1 MPDVSPA
8 RRLVPALLLV
18 LLPVAFAQAAR
29 QAEVRR
35 PAVDASTL
43 PAEPISAIVADR
55 DRDTVPDRKGEPA
68 KVRATVVT
76 GTGVLRDR
84 GFQVYVQDA
93 SGGMGLFNPR
103 GLDLNLVPG
112 DIVEAWGEVSQYK
125 GAVQLQNVVARRVG
139 HGPVPAAAT
148 LTTAQADGWAH
159 VGKRVHVEGIASAV
173 TLDKWA
179 MLRITGDDGLPL
191 QLYIPAPVVE
201 RFDWKRW
208 PPGTRVSATGVMSVY
223 KPTWPFDGGF
233 QLVVTDPA
241 DLVVLQ
247 PPPPEWQRWLGW
259 AVAAASLLLA
269 LGGLMLHLMQRRQR
283 ARDRELST
291 LSALSAALA
300 DTEVGEEQIARNTCE
315 ILTAYGIV
323 DAAAVHLFDADGR
336 LHRAADSVAD
346 ERLRDL
352 PGDTPPAGDADIDAL
367 SRRLAA
373 RGLGVIGM
381 HPLPG
386 NDASLGVLAAL
397 APRARRPSQMQERT
411 LLAGAK
417 LLAMALQNLR
427 IRERARREAQELQ
440 KLVITD
446 ELTRL
451 YNRRFLDEYLRVQV
465 PLAERRGGGL
475 AFVALDIDHF
485 KRVNDTYGH
494 EAGDRVLAG
503 IAGQL
508 RLASRSCDL
517 PVRMGGEEFLVVIA
531 EHEIDGAMA
540 FAERLRVAIAE
551 LDFNG
556 LVPGGGLHVTV
567 SIGVALFGLHGS
579 DAATLMRASDEAMY
593 ASKHGGR
600 DRVSLSTA
608 LPVLPG

>member
-1 MPDVSPA
+1 MPPDVSPA

-29 QAEVRR
+29 HGAVRPQVD
-35 PAVDASTL
+35 PAALAV
-43 PAEPISAIVADR
+43 EPIAAIVADR
-55 DRDTVPDRKGEPA
+55 DHDTVPDRKGEPA
-68 KVRATVVT
+68 KVRATVLT
-76 GTGVLRDR
+76 RTGVLRDR

-93 SGGMGLFNPR
+93 SGGFGLFNPR
-103 GLDLNLVPG
+103 VDDVELVPG
-112 DIVEAWGEVSQYK
+112 DIVEAWGEISQYK
-125 GAVQLQNVVARRVG
+125 GATQLQNARVRRIG
-139 HGPVPAAAT
+139 HRPLPTPAA

-159 VGKRVHVEGIASAV
+159 VGKRVRVEGIASAV
-173 TLDKWA
+173 MLDKWA

-191 QLYIPAPVVE
+191 QLYVPAPVVE

-208 PPGTRVSATGVMSVY
+208 PPGTRVAATGVMSIF

-233 QLVVTDPA
+233 QLVVTDPT

-247 PPPPEWQRWLGW
+247 PPPPEWQRWFGW
-259 AVAAASLLLA
+259 AVAAAAVLLA
-269 LGGLMLHLMQRRQR
+269 LGGLMLHLLQRRQR

-300 DTEVGEEQIARNTCE
+300 DTDVGEEQITRNACD

-323 DAAAVHLFDADGR
+323 DAAAVHLFDDSGR
-336 LHRAADSVAD
+336 LHRVAGAIADARLGAASGDSPAD
-346 ERLRDL
+346 
-352 PGDTPPAGDADIDAL
+352 GDAGIDAL
-367 SRRLAA
+367 TQRLAA
-373 RGLGVIGM
+373 GGPRVVGM
-381 HPLPG
+381 HPLQG
-386 NDASLGVLAAL
+386 ADASLGVLVAL
-397 APRARRPSQMQERT
+397 ASRARRPSGMQERT
-411 LLAGAK
+411 LLAAAK
-417 LLAMALQNLR
+417 LLAMSLQNLR

-485 KRVNDTYGH
+485 KRINDTYGH
-494 EAGDRVLAG
+494 DAGDRVLAG

-508 RLASRSCDL
+508 RQASRSCDL

-540 FAERLRVAIAE
+540 FAERLRAAIAG
-551 LDFNG
+551 LDFDG
-556 LVPGGGLHVTV
+556 LAPDGAVHVTV

-608 LPVLPG
+608 LPVLPA

>member
-1 MPDVSPA
+1 
-8 RRLVPALLLV
+8 
-18 LLPVAFAQAAR
+18 
-29 QAEVRR
+29 
-35 PAVDASTL
+35 
-43 PAEPISAIVADR
+43 
-55 DRDTVPDRKGEPA
+55 
-68 KVRATVVT
+68 
-76 GTGVLRDR
+76 
-84 GFQVYVQDA
+84 
-93 SGGMGLFNPR
+93 
-103 GLDLNLVPG
+103 
-112 DIVEAWGEVSQYK
+112 
-125 GAVQLQNVVARRVG
+125 
-139 HGPVPAAAT
+139 
-148 LTTAQADGWAH
+148 
-159 VGKRVHVEGIASAV
+159 
-173 TLDKWA
+173 
-179 MLRITGDDGLPL
+179 
-191 QLYIPAPVVE
+191 
-201 RFDWKRW
+201 
-208 PPGTRVSATGVMSVY
+208 
-223 KPTWPFDGGF
+223 
-233 QLVVTDPA
+233 
-241 DLVVLQ
+241 
-247 PPPPEWQRWLGW
+247 
-259 AVAAASLLLA
+259 
-269 LGGLMLHLMQRRQR
+269 
-283 ARDRELST
+283 
-291 LSALSAALA
+291 
-300 DTEVGEEQIARNTCE
+300 
-315 ILTAYGIV
+315 
-323 DAAAVHLFDADGR
+323 
-336 LHRAADSVAD
+336 
-346 ERLRDL
+346 
-352 PGDTPPAGDADIDAL
+352 
-367 SRRLAA
+367 
-373 RGLGVIGM
+373 M